1 MSESRPPWL
10 TSSPPWHAP
19 ISEAA
24 CRLARV
30 APSEVPLVELPS
42 TPCSAAELVALRNG
56 RYVPLFGHGASA
68 AEVRRALALVHRAF
82 AANADPRA
90 SDHALTMLVHPALG
104 AEPIRLLGMA
114 AVEGRAPSWSA
125 ALVLGLAGTL
135 GASDVLRAD
144 VGRAL
149 SAVPSLSTEVAL
161 AVNAGGGDLHAW
173 RDHYQRLRASDAE
186 EPPVRAVSVA
196 RHWYDFV
203 LARRWSGVDG
213 LRAMNLESLDASSQ
227 WLAASAE
234 WVSGE
239 ERARARMTDLAHSL
253 LEPLQK
259 PLPRLAQAVAREMV
273 ELLAHPWSVRW
284 EHLRCAASRDHASAS
299 IRAWLH
305 AATEERI
312 FEEPDA
318 SAGAAEYGELGPEP
332 SRAGRAA
339 AEARQLAGDFLLDW
353 FVPERDARVAVD
365 AWARTALRVYHRL
378 RGAALVEVALRGAR
392 ADGTR
397 LDDLLVGG
405 AA

>member
-10 TSSPPWHAP
+10 TASPPWHAP
-19 ISEAA
+19 IPEAA
-24 CRLARV
+24 CRVARV
-30 APSEVPLVELPS
+30 APSDVPLVTLPS
-42 TPCSAAELVALRNG
+42 APCSAAELVALRNG

-68 AEVRRALALVHRAF
+68 AEVRRALSLAHRAF
-82 AANADPRA
+82 AVNADPRA
-90 SDHALTMLVHPALG
+90 CDHALTVLVHPALG
-104 AEPIRLLGMA
+104 AEPLRHLAVA

-135 GASDVLRAD
+135 GAGDALRAD
-144 VGRAL
+144 VARAL
-149 SAVPSLSTEVAL
+149 SAVPSLSTEVTL
-161 AVNAGGGDLHAW
+161 AANAGGGDLHAW

-203 LARRWSGVDG
+203 LARRWAGLDG
-213 LRAMNLESLDASSQ
+213 LRAMNLDSLDAASQ

-239 ERARARMTDLAHSL
+239 ERARGRMTDLAHGL
-253 LEPLQK
+253 LEPLQR
-259 PLPRLAQAVAREMV
+259 PFPRLAQAVAREMV

-284 EHLRCAASRDHASAS
+284 EHLRCAAARDHASVA

-305 AATEERI
+305 AATEERF

-318 SAGAAEYGELGPEP
+318 SAAAAEYGELGPEP

-353 FVPERDARVAVD
+353 FVHERDARVAVD
-365 AWARTALRVYHRL
+365 DWARTALRVYHRL
-378 RGAALVEVALRGAR
+378 RGAALVDVALRGAR
-392 ADGTR
+392 ADGFGV
-397 LDDLLVGG
+397 DEPAAGG